1 MDSLRLTLSSCAHR
15 SSPVRN
21 GKSTI
26 ALSVVLPALTP
37 NSKLPDEKNSM
48 LDLQSTIK
56 SIDFTLTGNYVWV
69 VLFTVASLTSED
81 ARSKLKTL
89 RGQFDVVFNFYSPL
103 VHPAHHFI
111 AGPLALNT
119 KILQYGTVKDQLPQ
133 VALIDRLL
141 TFLGLC
147 YDSLKEGDRTPH

>member
-1 MDSLRLTLSSCAHR
+1 MALSRSSCRLLSSWRSDAR
-15 SSPVRN
+15 SSSELGTQRGV
-21 GKSTI
+21 GDF
-26 ALSVVLPALTP
+26 ALTD
-37 NSKLPDEKNSM
+37 NC
-48 LDLQSTIK
+48 
-56 SIDFTLTGNYVWV
+56 VWV
-69 VLFTVASLTSED
+69 VLFTVVSLTSED
-81 ARSKLKTL
+81 VKSKLKTL
-89 RGQFDVVFNFYSPL
+89 RGQFDAMFNFYSPL

-147 YDSLKEGDRTPH
+147 HDSLKEGDRTPH